1 MINVTSNLQA
11 RRADTPFVD
20 MQKTAIAAQ
29 AAASVKAV
37 ADEPK
42 ISTLA
47 SRLSA
52 AATVTSERNQGLT
65 YTQLNAKVIEN
76 TRTIH
81 YTLDAEHKAAA
92 ATQRPVPDDAGA
104 SASADAATAFVNG
117 KGSNPFAGL
126 SREQLSTIAN
136 DESGT
141 FTVNERRAADTQ
153 AYNEEQAWRSQ
164 VVAKAMQEYNQTGK
178 MTNFFKDV
186 LAHFESLPALE
197 QAQYPEDYAASLKEK
212 IELDFNYFNH
222 AAHGGP
228 PTPGSLA
235 DLTKRTLSGPNLFD
249 QLIALS
255 TRDSEQ
261 E

>member
-1 MINVTSNLQA
+1 MINVTSGLQS
-11 RRADTPFVD
+11 RRAETSQAAVV
-20 MQKTAIAAQ
+20 QNAAVTAQ
-29 AAASVKAV
+29 AAGSVKAV
-37 ADEPK
+37 ADEPR

-52 AATVTSERNQGLT
+52 AATVTGERNQGLS
-65 YTQLNAKVIEN
+65 YAQLNAKVIEN
-76 TRTIH
+76 TRTVQ
-81 YTLDAEHKAAA
+81 YDLDAPHKAAA
-92 ATQRPVPDDAGA
+92 AKQRPVPDDAA
-104 SASADAATAFVNG
+104 AAFADAATAFVNG
-117 KGSNPFAGL
+117 KGGNPFAGL

-141 FTVNERRAADTQ
+141 FTINERRAADTQ
-153 AYNEEQAWRSQ
+153 AYKEEEAWRSE

-197 QAQYPEDYAASLKEK
+197 QAQYPENYADSLKEK

-222 AAHGGP
+222 AAHDGP

-235 DLTKRTLSGPNLFD
+235 DLSKRTLSGSDLFD
-249 QLIALS
+249 RLLALS
-255 TRDSEQ
+255 TRDSGQ